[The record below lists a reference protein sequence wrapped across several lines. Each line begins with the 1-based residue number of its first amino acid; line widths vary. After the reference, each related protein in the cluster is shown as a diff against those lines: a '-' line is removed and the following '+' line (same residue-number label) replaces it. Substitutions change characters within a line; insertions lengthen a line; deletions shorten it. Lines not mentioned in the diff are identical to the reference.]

1 MGNLVQKWLDRQP
14 FSPEVLPQD
23 MQQKKL
29 ISRSKE
35 KWHDL
40 KDGVEYLSHKL
51 SRAEQSKLMQF
62 TENEFKKRRKQ
73 FNLTQ
78 LNGKPYKIKLIPN
91 TKRIVLPRKIESTES
106 RLKQGQLHAQV
117 LNELKQYWK
126 ESLEYWDDS
135 QSLWGDL
142 LLKFDLYFRL
152 FRRTASDCHPEAI
165 AGCHRT

>member
-1 MGNLVQKWLDRQP
+1 
-14 FSPEVLPQD
+14 
-23 MQQKKL
+23 MQQK
-29 ISRSKE
+29 IDQQVKE

-40 KDGVEYLSHKL
+40 KDGVEYLSRKL

-106 RLKQGQLHAQV
+106 RLNQGQLHV
-117 LNELKQYWK
+117 
-126 ESLEYWDDS
+126 S
-135 QSLWGDL
+135 G
-142 LLKFDLYFRL
+142 
-152 FRRTASDCHPEAI
+152 T
-165 AGCHRT
+165 